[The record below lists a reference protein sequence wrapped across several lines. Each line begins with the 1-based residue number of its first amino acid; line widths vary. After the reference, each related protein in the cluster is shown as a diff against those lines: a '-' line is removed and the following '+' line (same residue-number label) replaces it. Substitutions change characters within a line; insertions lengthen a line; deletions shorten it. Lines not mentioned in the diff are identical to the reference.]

1 MNLAPPR
8 GSLVGRLALSAA
20 AVLLA
25 ACQLAGSRSAVQPV
39 AAAPAGQAADFQ
51 EDFGLPDRQ
60 LSDSGQS
67 RYFILMP
74 GYQLVLGAGNTRVT
88 STVLDETREI
98 NGVRT
103 RVVESKEEENGQ
115 PVEITRN
122 YFAMD
127 KQTGDVFYFGE
138 EVDMYQRGGVI
149 VHAGSW
155 LATGPNKPG
164 LIMPGN
170 PTVGMKYYQEI
181 APGQAMDRAEIIS
194 TSETCT
200 TPAGEFKDC
209 VVTRES
215 SALDAAIEH
224 KAYAPDIGVVQD
236 QSLSLLSYGY
246 VSASR

>member
-1 MNLAPPR
+1 
-8 GSLVGRLALSAA
+8 
-20 AVLLA
+20 
-25 ACQLAGSRSAVQPV
+25 
-39 AAAPAGQAADFQ
+39 
-51 EDFGLPDRQ
+51 
-60 LSDSGQS
+60 
-67 RYFILMP
+67 
-74 GYQLVLGAGNTRVT
+74 
-88 STVLDETREI
+88 
-98 NGVRT
+98 
-103 RVVESKEEENGQ
+103 
-115 PVEITRN
+115 
-122 YFAMD
+122 
-127 KQTGDVFYFGE
+127 
-138 EVDMYQRGGVI
+138 
-149 VHAGSW
+149 
-155 LATGPNKPG
+155 
-164 LIMPGN
+164 MPGN